1 MSCYTTEPVPR
12 QFKPFY
18 SLKKRVSNLS
28 QICLMFAICLQKLG
42 FINSCAQWMNPK
54 IGDTWDWTLDTILG
68 AFSDLNFN
76 DIVMQLCEYTNIF
89 VRPSSWQ
96 TSLSVHGMNGMNWNE
111 HLDLSKRIRNDPER
125 PGIRSNWYWLYSSDL
140 IDMWSWKKS

>member
-1 MSCYTTEPVPR
+1 
-12 QFKPFY
+12 
-18 SLKKRVSNLS
+18 
-28 QICLMFAICLQKLG
+28 
-42 FINSCAQWMNPK
+42 MNPK

-111 HLDLSKRIRNDPER
+111 HLSKRLRNDPEQ

-140 IDMWSWKKS
+140 IDTWSSRKSYLLEFYKCAGECLRFWRQIGTSGDWRFIAVLSTELLWLLLQCVRMSNR